1 MQLPAEYRAAQRAL
15 IKAARTVAEAKDIRG
30 KAMSMEVYAY
40 QAKDAELV
48 AASVEVKEWSTRR
61 IGELMDIAR
70 KAGKLAKAPG
80 GSKARPRKDRG
91 DESPDHQ
98 TLDQQGVDKDLAKE
112 ARKAWALDLDKFVAR
127 LAKKQKIAVAA
138 VEGLSQVIAA
148 ARAERHAIKA
158 AKRAAREQALARK
171 LLALPKKKYAVIVA
185 DPEWRWSAWSD
196 KGIDSTSADNHY
208 QTSPLEEIKAR
219 DVASIAADDCVL
231 FLWATVPMTPHA
243 LEVMAAWGF
252 NYVSQ

>member
-70 KAGKLAKAPG
+70 KAGKLAKG
-80 GSKARPRKDRG
+80 GQPHHKSTGGENPPVA
-91 DESPDHQ
+91 
-98 TLDQQGVDKDLAKE
+98 TLIEQGVDKDLAKE

-158 AKRAAREQALARK
+158 AKRAEREQALARK

-185 DPEWRWSAWSD
+185 DPEWRW
-196 KGIDSTSADNHY
+196 
-208 QTSPLEEIKAR
+208 
-219 DVASIAADDCVL
+219 
-231 FLWATVPMTPHA
+231 
-243 LEVMAAWGF
+243 
-252 NYVSQ
+252 